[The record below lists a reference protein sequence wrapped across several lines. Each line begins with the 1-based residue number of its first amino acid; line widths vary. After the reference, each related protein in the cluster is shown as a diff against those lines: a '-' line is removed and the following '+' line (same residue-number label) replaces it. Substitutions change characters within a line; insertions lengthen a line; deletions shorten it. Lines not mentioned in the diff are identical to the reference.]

1 MARHVLLNN
10 IDHKDLRV
18 DTARSAAL
26 GDDVMFALTFPAE
39 FRNVQAYYPIV
50 FRKTAE
56 GAFQPIALL
65 GFQEGRNLFLE
76 NGRWDAAYVPLAIE
90 RQPFLIGRDG
100 EALLVHIDL
109 DNPRVGTS
117 QGESLFRDQGGT
129 TAFLDRITSVLLTLH
144 DGLQAMPV
152 FVDALLQHELLESF
166 ALDVEL
172 DDGSL
177 NRLVGFYT
185 INEEKLRALD
195 GIALQQLHRDGFLE
209 PLYMAVASTSR
220 FRDLIDRMN
229 RTHAGAR

>member
-10 IDHKDLRV
+10 IDHKDLRI
-18 DTARSAAL
+18 DTARNAAL
-26 GDDVMFALTFPAE
+26 GDEVMFAITFPAE

-56 GAFQPIALL
+56 GAFQPIALF
-65 GFQEGRNLFLE
+65 GFQEGRNLFLDG
-76 NGRWDAAYVPLAIE
+76 GRWDAAYVPLAIE

-100 EALLVHIDL
+100 DGLMVHIDL
-109 DNPRVGTS
+109 DNPRVRTDG
-117 QGESLFRDQGGT
+117 GEPLFRDQGGT
-129 TAFLDRITSVLLTLH
+129 TPYLDRITSVLSTLH
-144 DGLQAMPV
+144 DGLETLPAFME
-152 FVDALLQHELLESF
+152 ALLQYELLESF

-185 INEEKLRALD
+185 IDEEKLRALD
-195 GIALQQLHRDGFLE
+195 GTALQQLHRNGFLE
-209 PLYMAVASTSR
+209 PLYMAVASVSR

-229 RTHAGAR
+229 RVHAGGR